1 MDRTVELQTGRP
13 GSDRLLGNSVKARR
27 CDNRIRLHKENLM
40 SKPWT
45 TDTARHTYAVPHWG
59 DGYVDVDATGDI
71 VMRPRGARGP
81 SLSLPG
87 IVERARGEGLR
98 LPLLVRFPDILA
110 DRLAR
115 LQAAFA
121 GAIDEHDYAGGYT
134 AIYPI
139 KVNQQR
145 GVAGELVA
153 AGTHGFGLEA
163 GSKPELMAVLGM
175 ARPASIV
182 ICNGYKDREYIR
194 LALIGRKLGLRVFIV
209 IEKLSELDHV
219 FSEAK
224 SLGVEPLLG
233 VRVRL
238 ASIGAGKWQ
247 NTGGDKGKFGLS
259 PQQVLTLI
267 ERLEAVGL
275 KHTLTLQHFH
285 MGSQIS
291 NVRDIANGMREATRY
306 FVELTRMGV
315 PLEIVD
321 VGGGLGVDYEG
332 TRSRSHNSINYSIE
346 QYATTIVQSLAEAV
360 AAEGLVAPHILTE
373 AGRAMTAHHAVMVV
387 NVTEVEQV
395 PAGSVPPPQA
405 HEPSVLRHLREV
417 HAALDE
423 RPPLELF
430 HEAQHHLAEGQS
442 LYALG
447 QLALVDRARLDE
459 MFYAIANAVRSRLL
473 PAERAHR
480 QALDELDEKLVDKYF
495 ANFSV
500 FESVPDIWAIEQ
512 IFPIVPIAR
521 LDEQPTRRG
530 VIVDLTCDSDG
541 RIDQYV
547 EADGVEVSMP
557 LHVLR
562 DGESYCLGLFM
573 VGAYQETLG
582 DIHNLFG
589 DTDAVNVRVDG
600 DGYTF
605 AHVRRGDTTDL
616 MLDYVGYD
624 LEALRQSYRE
634 RIASA
639 GVSEAEAGR
648 LYDGLNGGLTAYTY
662 LAEDAG

>member
-1 MDRTVELQTGRP
+1 MA
-13 GSDRLLGNSVKARR
+13 N
-27 CDNRIRLHKENLM
+27 H
-40 SKPWT
+40 WT
-45 TDTARHTYAVPHWG
+45 IDTARHAYAVPHWG
-59 DGYVDVDATGDI
+59 DGYVDVNGKGEI
-71 VMRPRGARGP
+71 VMRPRGAYGP
-81 SLSLPG
+81 ALSLPK
-87 IVERARGEGLR
+87 IVERARAEGLR

-115 LQAAFA
+115 LQGAFA
-121 GAIDEHDYAGGYT
+121 QAITEHGYTGGYT

-163 GSKPELMAVLGM
+163 GSKPELMAVLAM
-175 ARPASIV
+175 ARPGSIV

-194 LALIGRKLGLRVFIV
+194 LALLGRKLGLRVHIV

-219 FSEAK
+219 FSEATA
-224 SLGVEPLLG
+224 LGVEPLLG

-267 ERLEAVGL
+267 ERLDRAGL
-275 KHTLTLQHFH
+275 KHTLKLQHFH

-306 FVELTRMGV
+306 FVELRRMDV

-332 TRSRSHNSINYSIE
+332 SRSRSHNSINYSIE
-346 QYATTIVQSLAEAV
+346 QYASTIVQSLAEAV
-360 AAEGLVAPHILTE
+360 AAEGLEAPHILTE

-387 NVTEVEQV
+387 NVTEVEEV
-395 PAGSVPPPQA
+395 PAGAIPPPCA
-405 HEPSVLRHLREV
+405 NEPAVLRRLRETWEE
-417 HAALDE
+417 LDR
-423 RPPLELF
+423 RPALELF
-430 HEAQHHLAEGQS
+430 HEAQHHLSEGQA

-447 QLALVDRARLDE
+447 QLALADRARLDE
-459 MFYAIANAVRSRLL
+459 MYYAIAGAVRLRLL
-473 PAERAHR
+473 PAERSHR

-500 FESVPDIWAIEQ
+500 FESIPDVWAIGQ
-512 IFPIVPIAR
+512 IFPIAPIAR

-541 RIDQYV
+541 RIDHYV
-547 EADGVEVSMP
+547 DAEGVDVSLP
-557 LHVLR
+557 LHALR
-562 DGESYCLGLFM
+562 SGESYRLGIFM

-639 GVSEAEAGR
+639 GIGGAEATQ
-648 LYDGLNGGLTAYTY
+648 LYDTLNGGLTAYTY
-662 LAEDAG
+662 LAEDVR

>member
-1 MDRTVELQTGRP
+1 
-13 GSDRLLGNSVKARR
+13 
-27 CDNRIRLHKENLM
+27 M
-40 SKPWT
+40 SKHWN
-45 TDTARHTYAVPHWG
+45 TDQARHTYAVPHWG
-59 DGYVDVDATGDI
+59 DGYVDVNATGEI
-71 VMRPRGARGP
+71 VMRPRGPTGP
-81 SLSLPG
+81 ALSLPA
-87 IVERARGEGLR
+87 IVARARDEGLR

-115 LQAAFA
+115 LQGAFA
-121 GAIDEHDYAGGYT
+121 RAIGEWNYAGGYT

-153 AGTHGFGLEA
+153 AGTQGFGLEA
-163 GSKPELMAVLGM
+163 GSKPELMAVLAM
-175 ARPASIV
+175 ARPGSIV

-194 LALIGRKLGLRVFIV
+194 LALIGLKLGLRVHIV

-224 SLGVEPLLG
+224 ALGVEPLLG

-267 ERLEAVGL
+267 ERLDAAGL
-275 KHTLTLQHFH
+275 KHTLKLQHFH

-306 FVELTRMGV
+306 FVELRRMGV

-332 TRSRSHNSINYSIE
+332 SRSRSHNSINYSIE
-346 QYATTIVQSLAEAV
+346 QYAMTIVQSLAEAV
-360 AAEGLVAPHILTE
+360 EAESLPAPHILTE

-387 NVTEVEQV
+387 NVTEVETV
-395 PAGSVPPPQA
+395 PAGAIPPPCA
-405 HEPSVLRHLREV
+405 DEPAVLRRLRETWDE
-417 HAALDE
+417 LDR
-423 RPPLELF
+423 RPALELF
-430 HEAQHHLAEGQS
+430 HEAQHHLNEGQT

-447 QLALVDRARLDE
+447 QLALADRARLDE
-459 MFYAIANAVRSRLL
+459 LYYAIAGAVRARLL
-473 PAERAHR
+473 PAERSHR

-495 ANFSV
+495 VNFSV
-500 FESVPDIWAIEQ
+500 FESVPDIWAIGQ
-512 IFPIVPIAR
+512 IFPIAPIAR
-521 LDEQPTRRG
+521 LDEEPTRRG

-541 RIDQYV
+541 RIDHYV
-547 EADGVEVSMP
+547 DAEGVDVSLP
-557 LHVLR
+557 LHALK
-562 DGESYCLGLFM
+562 DGESYRLGIFM

-600 DGYTF
+600 NGYTF

-624 LEALRQSYRE
+624 LDALRQSYRE
-634 RIASA
+634 RIAGA
-639 GVSEAEAGR
+639 GVTGAAAAQ
-648 LYDGLNGGLTAYTY
+648 LYDVLNGGLTAYTY
-662 LAEDAG
+662 LAETP

>member
-1 MDRTVELQTGRP
+1 
-13 GSDRLLGNSVKARR
+13 
-27 CDNRIRLHKENLM
+27 M
-40 SKPWT
+40 SNHWN
-45 TDTARHTYAVPHWG
+45 TDSARHTYAVPHWS
-59 DGYVDVDATGDI
+59 DGYVDVNPAGEI
-71 VMRPRGARGP
+71 VMRPRGAGGP
-81 SLSLPG
+81 ALSLPQ
-87 IVERARGEGLR
+87 IVERARSEGLR

-115 LQAAFA
+115 LQGAFA
-121 GAIDEHDYAGGYT
+121 RAIADSAYAGSYT

-153 AGTHGFGLEA
+153 AGAHGFGLEA
-163 GSKPELMAVLGM
+163 GSKPELMAVLAM
-175 ARPASIV
+175 ARPGSIV

-194 LALIGRKLGLRVFIV
+194 LALIGLKLGLRVHIV

-224 SLGVEPLLG
+224 ALNVEPLLG

-259 PQQVLTLI
+259 PNQVLTLI
-267 ERLEAVGL
+267 ERLDAAGL
-275 KHTLTLQHFH
+275 KHTLKLQHFH

-332 TRSRSHNSINYSIE
+332 SRSRSHNSINYSIE
-346 QYATTIVQSLAEAV
+346 QYAATIVQSLAEAV
-360 AAEGLVAPHILTE
+360 ETEGLPAPHILTE

-387 NVTEVEQV
+387 NVTEVEPV
-395 PAGSVPPPQA
+395 PAGAIPPL
-405 HEPSVLRHLREV
+405 HVEEPAVLRRLRETWEE
-417 HAALDE
+417 LDR
-423 RPPLELF
+423 RPALELF
-430 HEAQHHLAEGQS
+430 HEAQHHLQEGQT

-447 QLALVDRARLDE
+447 QLALADRARLDE
-459 MFYAIANAVRSRLL
+459 MYYAIAGAVRLRLL
-473 PAERAHR
+473 PAERSHR

-495 ANFSV
+495 VNFSV
-500 FESVPDIWAIEQ
+500 FESIPDVWAIGQ
-512 IFPIVPIAR
+512 IFPITPIAR
-521 LDEQPTRRG
+521 LDEKPTRRG

-547 EADGVEVSMP
+547 DAEGVDVSLP
-557 LHVLR
+557 LHALKE
-562 DGESYCLGLFM
+562 GESYRLGIFM

-600 DGYTF
+600 DSYTF

-639 GVSEAEAGR
+639 GIGGSEAEQ
-648 LYDGLNGGLTAYTY
+648 LYGTLNGGLTAYTY
-662 LAEDAG
+662 LAEDTR

>member
-1 MDRTVELQTGRP
+1 MAKQWNP
-13 GSDRLLGNSVKARR
+13 SDRSPSGWSTSAAR
-27 CDNRIRLHKENLM
+27 D
-40 SKPWT
+40 
-45 TDTARHTYAVPHWG
+45 TYAMAHWG
-59 DGYVDVDATGDI
+59 DGYVDVNDAGDI
-71 VMRPRGARGP
+71 VIRPRGPTGP
-81 SLSLPG
+81 ALSLPG
-87 IVERARGEGLR
+87 IVARARAESLR

-110 DRLAR
+110 DRLAK
-115 LQAAFA
+115 LQDAFA
-121 GAIDEHDYAGGYT
+121 KAIGEWNYSGGYT

-163 GSKPELMAVLGM
+163 GSKPELMAVLAM
-175 ARPASIV
+175 ARPGSIV
-182 ICNGYKDREYIR
+182 ICNGYKDREYVR
-194 LALIGRKLGLRVFIV
+194 LALIGLKLGLRVHIV

-219 FSEAK
+219 FAEARA
-224 SLGVEPLLG
+224 LDVEPLLG

-259 PQQVLTLI
+259 PDQVLTLI
-267 ERLEAVGL
+267 KRLDEAGL
-275 KHTLTLQHFH
+275 KHTLKLQHFH

-306 FVELTRMGV
+306 FVEMIRMGV
-315 PLEIVD
+315 PLDIVD

-332 TRSRSHNSINYSIE
+332 TRSRSHNSINYSVE
-346 QYATTIVQSLAEAV
+346 QYAATIVQSLAEAV
-360 AAEGLVAPHILTE
+360 EAEGLNAPHILTE

-387 NVTEVEQV
+387 NVTEVEEV
-395 PAGSVPPPQA
+395 PAGAIPPPDVA
-405 HEPSVLRHLREV
+405 EPAVLRRLRET
-417 HAALDE
+417 HEELGR

-430 HEAQHHLAEGQS
+430 HEAQHHLVEGQT

-447 QLALVDRARLDE
+447 QLTLTDRARLDE
-459 MFYAIANAVRSRLL
+459 MYYAIANAVRTRLL
-473 PAERAHR
+473 PAERSHR

-495 ANFSV
+495 VNFSV
-500 FESVPDIWAIEQ
+500 FESVPDIWAIGQ
-512 IFPIVPIAR
+512 IFPIAPIAR

-541 RIDQYV
+541 RIDHYV
-547 EADGVEVSMP
+547 DAEGVDVSLP
-557 LHVLR
+557 LHALN
-562 DGESYCLGLFM
+562 DGESYRLGIFM

-600 DGYTF
+600 DSYVF
-605 AHVRRGDTTDL
+605 AHRRSGDTTDL

-624 LEALRQSYRE
+624 LAVLRQSYRD
-634 RIASA
+634 RIAAA
-639 GVSEAEAGR
+639 GVIGAAAEQ
-648 LYDGLNGGLTAYTY
+648 LYDTLDGGLTAYTY
-662 LAEDAG
+662 LAEEGR